1 MGPTRSNIG
10 AIIMIEP
17 PPLLAY
23 HSKSGR
29 KRVISRYTESLE
41 SPTKYR
47 YRVLFL
53 RRKKS
58 ALYYDTILLTFLFT
72 KLFKILFD
80 NFCYFLY

>member
-29 KRVISRYTESLE
+29 ERVISRYTESLE

-53 RRKKS
+53 
-58 ALYYDTILLTFLFT
+58 
-72 KLFKILFD
+72 
-80 NFCYFLY
+80 

>member
-29 KRVISRYTESLE
+29 ERVISRYTESLE

-47 YRVLFL
+47 YRVLYL

-58 ALYYDTILLTFLFT
+58 ALYYYTILLTFLFT
-72 KLFKILFD
+72 KLLTILFY